1 MAKRWYVINVFS
13 GAEKKIAQQIRDQAA
28 KSGLSEQIEEIV
40 VPSEQVI
47 EVRRG
52 QKVATEH
59 TFLAGYVLAKLEMTD
74 QIWHLVMNTPKVTGF
89 LGTKMKPSPIS
100 DAEAERM
107 LRRSQESSA
116 KVLEAA
122 RFSIGE
128 QIRVAEGPFASFQ
141 GTVEQI
147 DEDSSRL
154 KVTVSIFGRSTPVD
168 LDFGQVEK
176 L

>member
-13 GAEKKIAQQIRDQAA
+13 GVEKKVAQQIRDQAA
-28 KSGLSEQIEEIV
+28 KSGFAEQIEEIV

-47 EVRRG
+47 EIRRG

-59 TFLAGYVLAKLEMTD
+59 TFLSGYVLAKLEMTD
-74 QIWHLVMNTPKVTGF
+74 QIWHLIMNTPKVTGF

-147 DEDSSRL
+147 DEEANRL

>member
-1 MAKRWYVINVFS
+1 
-13 GAEKKIAQQIRDQAA
+13 
-28 KSGLSEQIEEIV
+28 
-40 VPSEQVI
+40 
-47 EVRRG
+47 
-52 QKVATEH
+52 
-59 TFLAGYVLAKLEMTD
+59 
-74 QIWHLVMNTPKVTGF
+74 MNTPKVTGF

-147 DEDSSRL
+147 DEDASRL